1 MMKTLTILLAL
12 LMGLVALGARAAEG
26 TSLTG
31 PEIAHHGNGDGAPA
45 CTSCHGE
52 HFQGQ
57 PGLKAPALAGLPAPF
72 ILSRLAHYAGPDGH
86 NPFMR
91 QVATSLR
98 PEEREA
104 VADYL
109 SSLRTSQ

>member
-1 MMKTLTILLAL
+1 MMKTLTILLAP

-57 PGLKAPALAGLPAPF
+57 PGLEAPALAGLPAPF
-72 ILSRLAHYAGPDGH
+72 ILSRLAKAEIDRILSETIRAPVGPE
-86 NPFMR
+86 FMAPPVR
-91 QVATSLR
+91 KMA
-98 PEEREA
+98 A
-104 VADYL
+104 
-109 SSLRTSQ
+109 